1 MVQRK
6 MRGSVMV
13 VGAGVGGMRAAVD
26 LADSGYKVYLL
37 DSAPS
42 IGGIVSQLGFMF
54 PTHDCVLCRG
64 TSDHGYGCSRP
75 SISPF
80 LLDHSQHGNIEIMTN
95 STVVGATGLPGD
107 FPVKVHHR
115 PRYVDVSL
123 CINCDECSRSARWIS
138 RANTRR
144 AW

>member
-1 MVQRK
+1 VVQRK

-64 TSDHGYGCSRP
+64 TSDHGYGCFALP
-75 SISPF
+75 SPPSCSITASTEHRNH
-80 LLDHSQHGNIEIMTN
+80 DQQHRRRRQGFARRFHRQ
-95 STVVGATGLPGD
+95 GAPPAAL
-107 FPVKVHHR
+107 
-115 PRYVDVSL
+115 
-123 CINCDECSRSARWIS
+123 
-138 RANTRR
+138 RR
-144 AW
+144 HQPMHQL